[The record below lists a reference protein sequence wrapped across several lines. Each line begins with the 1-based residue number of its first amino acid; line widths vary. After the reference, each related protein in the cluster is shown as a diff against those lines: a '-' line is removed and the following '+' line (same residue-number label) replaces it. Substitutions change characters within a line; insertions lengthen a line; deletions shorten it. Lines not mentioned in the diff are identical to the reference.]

1 MSGKKCLQNNALK
14 ICWKTFS
21 KLVYK
26 CSSLITLSRGILQVM
41 QQFYTNAVVSLCCSP
56 QMHSFCKDA
65 LNYCTCLIASQG
77 KYATQLLLHVDRSRS
92 ILIKQKYVCLS
103 VSLSVCLFVLFLS
116 IDAKTIRCL
125 EV

>member
-1 MSGKKCLQNNALK
+1 
-14 ICWKTFS
+14 
-21 KLVYK
+21 
-26 CSSLITLSRGILQVM
+26 M
-41 QQFYTNAVVSLCCSP
+41 QQFYTNAVVSLCCSS

-65 LNYCTCLIASQG
+65 LNYCTCLIASLG
-77 KYATQLLLHVDRSRS
+77 KYVTQLLLHVDRS